1 MTDADAIDAHAPP
14 KGIGLL
20 QAGEQTLKTAII
32 HYWIVAERGG
42 EKVLRAL
49 CDLFPDA
56 VIFTH
61 VADYDLA
68 ARLYPGHE
76 IRTTF
81 ISRLPFSKK
90 HYQSYLPLM
99 PMALE
104 ELDLSEF
111 DLVLSS
117 ESGPAKGVIAPPSA
131 PHICYCHSPM
141 RYIWDHYHLY
151 RRNAGFL
158 ARCAFPL
165 IAHPMRQWDVSTAAR
180 VDHFIAN
187 SKFVASRIKKYYRR
201 SADVVYPPVDVEKYQ
216 GGSVAKNDR
225 WRDAYLWIGQLTAYK
240 NPMVALEAANRLKRK
255 LIVIGDGEMA
265 PALRAQAGETIEFL
279 GRADDETVRRAY
291 ASCRAMVF
299 PGEEDF
305 GMTPIEAM
313 AAGTPVV
320 ALNRGGA
327 TETVIDLQTGVLYD
341 DDSTD
346 GLAAALN
353 KFESIEE
360 KFDPAVIQKHAN
372 KFGADA
378 FKNQMIQLLNSYG
391 ISINTASSAHR

>member
-1 MTDADAIDAHAPP
+1 MGAI
-14 KGIGLL
+14 LR
-20 QAGEQTLKTAII
+20 TAII

-42 EKVLRAL
+42 EKVVRAL

-61 VADYDLA
+61 VADRDLV

-81 ISRLPFSKK
+81 IARLPFAKR
-90 HYQSYLPLM
+90 HYQRYLPLM
-99 PMALE
+99 PLALE

-117 ESGPAKGVIAPPSA
+117 ESGPAKGVIASPTA
-131 PHICYCHSPM
+131 RHICYCHSPM

-151 RRNAGFL
+151 RKNAGIF
-158 ARCAFPL
+158 ARYAFPF
-165 IAHPMRQWDVSTAAR
+165 IAHRMRQWDVTTAAR

-187 SKFVASRIKKYYRR
+187 SGFVASRIQKYYRR
-201 SADVVYPPVDVEKYQ
+201 TADVAYPPVDTTQFKR
-216 GGSVAKNDR
+216 GPDR
-225 WRDAYLWIGQLTAYK
+225 IDEAWRGAYLWVGQLTAYK
-240 NPMVALEAANRLKRK
+240 KPAIAIDAANALGAK
-255 LIVIGDGEMA
+255 LIVIGDGEMG
-265 PALRAQAGETIEFL
+265 PALRARAKDNIVFL

-291 ASCRAMVF
+291 ASCRALLF

-313 AAGTPVV
+313 ASGTPVI

-327 TETVIDLQTGVLYD
+327 AETVVAEKTGVLYD
-341 DDSTD
+341 EDCVE
-346 GLAAALN
+346 GLKAAIR
-353 KFESIEE
+353 KFESIETS
-360 KFDPAVIQKHAN
+360 FDPDAILHHAESFN
-372 KFGADA
+372 VAA
-378 FKNQMIQLLNSYG
+378 FKKRMCNLLERYG
-391 ISINTASSAHR
+391 VAPMNV